1 MAQVNWHP
9 HYPRKPLKPNK
20 IVKIQTEEK
29 LKDNSRYVPTGNTVS
44 RQAIGIA
51 VVPVAWNSY
60 RK

>member
-1 MAQVNWHP
+1 
-9 HYPRKPLKPNK
+9 LKPDK
-20 IVKIQTEEK
+20 IVEIQTEEK
-29 LKDNSRYVPTGNTVS
+29 LKDNSRYVPIGNTVS